1 MIVTQAKL
9 NACNDINGYT
19 GTMIACAI
27 SDFVGMDIKDQEK
40 AFANKC
46 WQVARG
52 DKITQRSLIK
62 MAKSHL
68 SS

>member
-9 NACNDINGYT
+9 NACNDIQGYT
-19 GTMIACAI
+19 GTMIAAAI
-27 SDFVGMDIKDQEK
+27 VDFVGLNIEDHVK

-46 WQVARG
+46 WQVARC

-62 MAKSHL
+62 MVKAHL
-68 SS
+68 AV